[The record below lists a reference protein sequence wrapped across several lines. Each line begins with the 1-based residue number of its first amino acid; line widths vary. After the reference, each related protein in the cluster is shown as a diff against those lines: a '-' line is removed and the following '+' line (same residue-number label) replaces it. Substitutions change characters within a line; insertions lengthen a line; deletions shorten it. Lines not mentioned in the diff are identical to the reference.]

1 MNINKK
7 RFIILNVKD
16 DDLICF
22 LHLTKK
28 NNNKSINCGLLLTK
42 KQLFLNIIVKLNQ

>member
-7 RFIILNVKD
+7 RFIILNIKD

-28 NNNKSINCGLLLTK
+28 NKSINCGLLLTK